1 MSRITYTS
9 PAIAKAVERLYGNKT
24 EHVAIE
30 MRHEQAIKRYVM
42 EIETARKKPAVSRSK
57 FR

>member
-9 PAIAKAVERLYGNKT
+9 PAIAKEVERIYGNKT

-30 MRHEQAIKRYVM
+30 MRHEQAIKRYIM
-42 EIETARKKPAVSRSK
+42 EIEAARKKPAVSKCK